1 MIWGSII
8 ETGTK
13 LLVGRCVLSFV
24 EESELRWFVSV
35 PELFVA
41 FYLLLVGFKIVL
53 LFIVALSLKL

>member
-1 MIWGSII
+1 M
-8 ETGTK
+8 
-13 LLVGRCVLSFV
+13 LSFV

-53 LFIVALSLKL
+53 LFIVALSLKLWRLDCVCDLKSVNIMTL